1 MEVFINFLIDN
12 YIWFLVISG
21 VLLFALIGYLVDT
34 SKLPK
39 EPKEPKDKEIV
50 PKEPKPKKEKKK
62 KDKKVKKGKKENKED
77 ILIDNTPTVEEAMKQ
92 EQEQQTEQLE
102 VNNDEIV
109 SAPIEIT
116 PNNGGYDMP
125 LMKDENNENK

>member
-39 EPKEPKDKEIV
+39 EPKDKEVV

-62 KDKKVKKGKKENKED
+62 KEKKDKKGKKED
-77 ILIDNTPTVEEAMKQ
+77 IIEDNTPTVEEAMRQ
-92 EQEQQTEQLE
+92 EQEQQTEKLE
-102 VNNDEIV
+102 VNNKEVV

-116 PNNGGYDMP
+116 PNNDGYDMP

>member
-39 EPKEPKDKEIV
+39 EPKDKEVV
-50 PKEPKPKKEKKK
+50 PKEPKPKKEKKIK
-62 KDKKVKKGKKENKED
+62 EKKEKKEKKED
-77 ILIDNTPTVEEAMKQ
+77 IIEDNTPTVEEAMRQ
-92 EQEQQTEQLE
+92 EQEQQTEKLE
-102 VNNDEIV
+102 VNNEEIV

-116 PNNGGYDMP
+116 PNNDGYDMP

>member
-39 EPKEPKDKEIV
+39 EPKDKEVV

-62 KDKKVKKGKKENKED
+62 KEKKD
-77 ILIDNTPTVEEAMKQ
+77 
-92 EQEQQTEQLE
+92 
-102 VNNDEIV
+102 NND
-109 SAPIEIT
+109 
-116 PNNGGYDMP
+116 GYDMP

>member
-39 EPKEPKDKEIV
+39 EPKDKEVV
-50 PKEPKPKKEKKK
+50 PKEPKPKKEKKIK
-62 KDKKVKKGKKENKED
+62 EKKEKKEKKED
-77 ILIDNTPTVEEAMKQ
+77 IIEDNTPTVEEAMKQ
-92 EQEQQTEQLE
+92 EQAQQTEKLE

-116 PNNGGYDMP
+116 SNNDGYDMP

>member
-39 EPKEPKDKEIV
+39 EPKDKEVV
-50 PKEPKPKKEKKK
+50 PKEPKPKKEKKIK
-62 KDKKVKKGKKENKED
+62 EKKEKKEKKED
-77 ILIDNTPTVEEAMKQ
+77 ILEDNTPTVEEAMRQ
-92 EQEQQTEQLE
+92 EQEQQTEKLE
-102 VNNDEIV
+102 VNNKEVV

-116 PNNGGYDMP
+116 PNNDGYDMP

>member
-39 EPKEPKDKEIV
+39 EPKDKEVV

-62 KDKKVKKGKKENKED
+62 KEKKDKKGKKED
-77 ILIDNTPTVEEAMKQ
+77 IIEDNTPTVEEAMRQ
-92 EQEQQTEQLE
+92 EQEQQTEKLE
-102 VNNDEIV
+102 VNNKEVV

-116 PNNGGYDMP
+116 PNNDGYDMP
-125 LMKDENNENK
+125 LMKDDNNENK